1 MRETQLRNKKKIQPG
16 ARALTACGDGF
27 WEFDLIEGSAWFSDW
42 FYRRITCP
50 IDLTRGSLL
59 NFQPLMHPATWQDL
73 MANLRDHL
81 EQGRPLDVKVR
92 VEVGG
97 DQIQWWQIR
106 GAAVRNDVGH
116 PVHLAGSARDVSAD
130 VDQQTSAST
139 IRYLRRGFDALP
151 MAAALLDAK
160 NAIVEANRLWCEVHS
175 SQATQVIAR
184 LSAMDTEGAL
194 EFSLDPRRDID
205 GVTRDLQV
213 RAVPFQHDGARHWVI
228 TLDDRTADR
237 T

>member
-1 MRETQLRNKKKIQPG
+1 MRETQPRHKKKIQPG
-16 ARALTACGDGF
+16 TRALTACGDGF

-59 NFQPLMHPATWQDL
+59 NFQPLMQPATWQDL

-81 EQGRPLDVKVR
+81 EQGLPLDVKVR
-92 VEVGG
+92 VEVGS
-97 DQIQWWQIR
+97 DQVQWWQIR
-106 GAAVRNDVGH
+106 GAAMRNDVGH

-160 NAIVEANRLWCEVHS
+160 SAIVEANRLWCEVPAS
-175 SQATQVIAR
+175 RATQVITR
-184 LSAMDTEGAL
+184 LNASETEGAL
-194 EFSLDPRRDID
+194 EFSVDPTPDAD
-205 GVTRDLQV
+205 GGTRDL
-213 RAVPFQHDGARHWVI
+213 RAKAVPFQHDGARHWVV
-228 TLDDRTADR
+228 TLSDDKAD
-237 T
+237 